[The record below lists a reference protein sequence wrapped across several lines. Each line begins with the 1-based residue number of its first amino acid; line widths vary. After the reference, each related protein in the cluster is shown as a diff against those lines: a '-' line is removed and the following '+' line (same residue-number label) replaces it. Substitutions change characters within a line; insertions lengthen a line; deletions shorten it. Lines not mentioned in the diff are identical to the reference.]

1 MGDDLGISFSPPGIT
16 KCYAEG
22 SPFESN
28 KTGTSVGFADQ
39 VQAAIYG
46 AQTMDFRNDGTSG
59 VTGHDS
65 HNGGGDTLR
74 DVLIMADDLGAKD
87 GQAPMM
93 MDKNM
98 TEGRIDL
105 MEKPATIDT
114 EGSDVAAVLAAMAK
128 AAPAPRQDLTDSK
141 SVGERR
147 FTIITDSSRDGLLTE
162 FGKETLEYR
171 YLLPGESYQ
180 DLFARVADA
189 YADDEA
195 HAQRLYDHISRL
207 WFMPATPVL
216 SNGGTGRGLP
226 ISCYLNSVDDSLEG
240 IVSTWN
246 ENVWLASRGGGI
258 GTYWGQVRGIGEPV
272 GLNGKTSGI
281 IPFVRVMD
289 SLTLAISQGSLRRG
303 SAAVY
308 IDVSHPEIEE
318 FLEIRKPSGDFNRKA
333 LNLHHGVL
341 LTDEFMNAVRNG
353 DEFALRSPRD
363 GSERGR
369 VDARSLFQKL
379 VETRL
384 ATGEPY
390 IVFNDTVNRTMPEHH
405 RALGLKVSTSN
416 LCSEITLP
424 TGRDHLGNDR
434 TAVCCLSSLNLEK
447 WDEWAGD
454 KNFVEDVM
462 RFLDNVLQDYID
474 RAPPEMARAK
484 YSAMR
489 ERSVGMGVM
498 GFHSFLQSRGLGF
511 ESALAKSWNMKIFR
525 HIHAKA
531 NEASML
537 LAQERGACPD
547 AEDMGKMERF
557 SCKMAIAPTAS
568 ISIICGGTS
577 ACIEPIPAN
586 IYTHKTL
593 SGSFVVKNPYLEKLL
608 RDKSKDSTNV
618 WNTILEKGGSVQ
630 HLDFLSAEE
639 KEAFKTSFEIDQR
652 WLLELAADRTPYID
666 QAQSLNLFIPADVDK
681 WDLMMLHFQ
690 AWEKG
695 IKSLYYLRSK
705 SVQRAGFAGSG
716 MDGGVEADNTLDA
729 KKVELMTAQTDYD
742 ECLACQ

>member
-1 MGDDLGISFSPPGIT
+1 
-16 KCYAEG
+16 
-22 SPFESN
+22 
-28 KTGTSVGFADQ
+28 
-39 VQAAIYG
+39 
-46 AQTMDFRNDGTSG
+46 MDFRD
-59 VTGHDS
+59 TGKGSAEDM
-65 HNGGGDTLR
+65 GEA
-74 DVLIMADDLGAKD
+74 DVLDAAAKADSATGARIASGEANAAEMALIAMAAT
-87 GQAPMM
+87 QAAAAA
-93 MDKNM
+93 
-98 TEGRIDL
+98 
-105 MEKPATIDT
+105 KPAEALD
-114 EGSDVAAVLAAMAK
+114 SKAVAA
-128 AAPAPRQDLTDSK
+128 
-141 SVGERR
+141 RR
-147 FTIITDSSRDGLLTE
+147 FTVVTDSSRDALLTD
-162 FGKETLEYR
+162 FGKETLEDR

-189 YADDEA
+189 YADDQE
-195 HAQRLYDHISRL
+195 HAQRLYDYISKL

-240 IVSTWN
+240 IVNTWN

-258 GTYWGQVRGIGEPV
+258 GTYWGNVRGIGEPV

-303 SAAVY
+303 SAACY
-308 IDVSHPEIEE
+308 LDVSHPEIEE

-341 LTDEFMNAVRNG
+341 LTDEFMEAVRDGADFN
-353 DEFALRSPRD
+353 LKSPKD
-363 GSERGR
+363 GSVRGT
-369 VDARSLFQKL
+369 VNARALFQKL

-390 IVFNDTVNRTMPEHH
+390 IVFNDTVNRTMPAHH
-405 RALGLKVSTSN
+405 RELGLKVSTSN

-434 TAVCCLSSLNLEK
+434 TAVCCLSSLNIET
-447 WDEWAGD
+447 WDQWHDD
-454 KNFVEDVM
+454 KRFIEDVM

-474 RAPPEMARAK
+474 RAPPEMARAR

-498 GFHSFLQSRGLGF
+498 GFHSFLQARGLGF
-511 ESALAKSWNMKIFR
+511 ESALAKSWNMKIFK
-525 HIHAKA
+525 HIAAKA
-531 NEASML
+531 SEASML
-537 LAQERGACPD
+537 LANERGPCPD
-547 AEDMGKMERF
+547 AADQGVMERF

-608 RDKSKDSTNV
+608 REKSKDSTNV

-639 KEAFKTSFEIDQR
+639 KDAFKTSFEIDQR

-681 WDLMMLHFQ
+681 WDLLMLHFR
-690 AWEKG
+690 AWELG

-705 SVQRAGFAGSG
+705 SVQRAGFAG
-716 MDGGVEADNTLDA
+716 GVEADNTIDA
-729 KKVELMTAQTDYD
+729 PKFELGETTDYD

>member
-1 MGDDLGISFSPPGIT
+1 
-16 KCYAEG
+16 
-22 SPFESN
+22 
-28 KTGTSVGFADQ
+28 
-39 VQAAIYG
+39 
-46 AQTMDFRNDGTSG
+46 MDFK
-59 VTGHDS
+59 
-65 HNGGGDTLR
+65 
-74 DVLIMADDLGAKD
+74 ADDSVK
-87 GQAPMM
+87 
-93 MDKNM
+93 
-98 TEGRIDL
+98 
-105 MEKPATIDT
+105 
-114 EGSDVAAVLAAMAK
+114 SDVETNAAMDVTDDVRADRQTKKAVTMERKDAGSEALVEATADAMATAAK
-128 AAPAPRQDLTDSK
+128 ALSSSVPADSK
-141 SVGERR
+141 KVNDRR
-147 FTIITDSSRDGLLTE
+147 FTIMTDDARDANLTD
-162 FGKETLEYR
+162 FGKETLTDR

-189 YADDEA
+189 YADDQD
-195 HAQRLYDHISRL
+195 HAQRLYDYISNL

-216 SNGGTGRGLP
+216 SNGGTSRGLP
-226 ISCYLNSVDDSLEG
+226 ISCYLNSVSDSLDG
-240 IVSTWN
+240 IVGTWN
-246 ENVWLASRGGGI
+246 ENVWLASKGGGI
-258 GTYWGQVRGIGEPV
+258 GTYWGNVRGIGEPV

-303 SAAVY
+303 SAACY
-308 IDVSHPEIEE
+308 LDVSHPEIEE

-341 LTDEFMNAVRNG
+341 LTDEFMEAVRDG
-353 DEFALRSPRD
+353 ADFELKSPKTGEVRST
-363 GSERGR
+363 
-369 VDARSLFQKL
+369 VNARSLFQKL

-390 IVFNDTVNRTMPEHH
+390 IVFSDTVNRMMPKHH
-405 RALGLKVSTSN
+405 RDLGLKVSTSN

-424 TGRDHLGNDR
+424 TGIDHLGNDR

-447 WDEWAGD
+447 WEEWNGD
-454 KNFVEDVM
+454 KTFIEDVM

-474 RAPPEMARAK
+474 RAPDEMARAK
-484 YSAMR
+484 YSAER
-489 ERSVGMGVM
+489 ERSVGLGVM
-498 GFHSFLQSRGLGF
+498 GFHSFLQAKKIAM
-511 ESALAKSWNMKIFR
+511 ESAM
-525 HIHAKA
+525 AKA
-531 NEASML
+531 INLKMFKHIQARASEASMM

-547 AEDMGKMERF
+547 AAEQGVMERF

-593 SGSFVVKNPYLEKLL
+593 SGSFVVKNPHLEKVL
-608 RDKSKDSTNV
+608 REKSKDSTNV
-618 WNTILEKGGSVQ
+618 WNSILERGGSVQ
-630 HLDFLSAEE
+630 HLDFLTTEE
-639 KEAFKTSFEIDQR
+639 KALFKTSFEIDQR
-652 WLLELAADRTPYID
+652 WLLEFAADRAPFID

-705 SVQRAGFAGSG
+705 SVQRAGFAG
-716 MDGGVEADNTLDA
+716 GVEADNTKDA
-729 KKVELMTAQTDYD
+729 ARFELAAGAEQTDYE